1 MSKRRDPNPTFDLFI
16 PLMND
21 LPLKDQ
27 REVMERPFFSLQKRK
42 RLKPIEYRSP
52 DGEAWVKVEAMPAY
66 GMATIWD
73 ADILIWAA
81 SVLNR
86 MKEQGV
92 NDLPRTLTTTT
103 YDLLRAI
110 RRGTGG
116 RDYTELQAA
125 LSRLETTSIR
135 TSLRAPKR
143 RTEAQFGWLDGWSL
157 EVDPATEQPR
167 GMTITLSN
175 WVYEGIVS
183 ERSLLTMHADYFLL
197 TGGLERAVYRIA
209 RKHAGSQRGGW
220 TCRVE
225 LLREKAGSDAQPKEF
240 NRMLRKIIE
249 ADQLPEYTMTMTKT
263 AEGARQCCSSCA
275 ARPRRPSCTPGWR
288 PNASAMSVTRPIAAA
303 PAKWTTLWTAS
314 RGAGRA
320 NYRGFTHRCLGNR
333 GKLPRNPGRRVAKER
348 QNRESAPTREQLSG
362 FHPPFDD
369 SNMSP
374 GRPSNRRG
382 FTHHSVGVSPT
393 LLSGFH
399 PPNHGVSPTSG
410 MNKPLN
416 CKA

>member
-1 MSKRRDPNPTFDLFI
+1 MTKRRDPNPEFDFFI

-103 YDLLRAI
+103 YDLLRGI

-116 RDYTELQAA
+116 RDYSELQAA

-157 EVDPATEQPR
+157 EVDAATDQPR

-183 ERSLLTMHADYFLL
+183 ERSLLTMHHDYFLL
-197 TGGLERAVYRIA
+197 TGGLERALYRVA
-209 RKHAGSQRGGW
+209 RKHVGQQRGGW
-220 TCRVE
+220 TCRLEV
-225 LLREKAGSDAQPKEF
+225 LREKTGSDATPKEF
-240 NRMLRKIIE
+240 ARMVRKIIE
-249 ADQLPEYTMTMTKT
+249 ADQLPEYTMTITKT
-263 AEGARQCCSSCA
+263 TEGAPA
-275 ARPRRPSCTPGWR
+275 ALFELRG
-288 PNASAMSVTRPIAAA
+288 AAEAAA
-303 PAKWTTLWTAS
+303 LHAKLEAD
-314 RGAGRA
+314 RERRERA
-320 NYRGFTHRCLGNR
+320 EADRLRAQEVD
-333 GKLPRNPGRRVAKER
+333 KLMDRLAR
-348 QNRESAPTREQLSG
+348 
-362 FHPPFDD
+362 D
-369 SNMSP
+369 
-374 GRPSNRRG
+374 GRP
-382 FTHHSVGVSPT
+382 
-393 LLSGFH
+393 
-399 PPNHGVSPTSG
+399 
-410 MNKPLN
+410 
-416 CKA
+416 

>member
-1 MSKRRDPNPTFDLFI
+1 MNKRRDPNPTFDLFI
-16 PLMND
+16 PLVND

-110 RRGTGG
+110 GRGTGG

-197 TGGLERAVYRIA
+197 TGGLERALYRIA
-209 RKHAGSQRGGW
+209 RKHAGTQRGGW
-220 TCRVE
+220 MCRVE

-240 NRMLRKIIE
+240 NRMLRKVIE

-263 AEGARQCCSSCA
+263 AEGA
-275 ARPRRPSCTPGWR
+275 
-288 PNASAMSVTRPIAAA
+288 
-303 PAKWTTLWTAS
+303 PAVRFDM
-314 RGAGRA
+314 RGAAEAAELHARLEAERERHERLTADRRRA
-320 NYRGFTHRCLGNR
+320 EEVDDLMDRLARGE
-333 GKLPRNPGRRVAKER
+333 RR
-348 QNRESAPTREQLSG
+348 
-362 FHPPFDD
+362 
-369 SNMSP
+369 
-374 GRPSNRRG
+374 
-382 FTHHSVGVSPT
+382 
-393 LLSGFH
+393 
-399 PPNHGVSPTSG
+399 
-410 MNKPLN
+410 
-416 CKA
+416 